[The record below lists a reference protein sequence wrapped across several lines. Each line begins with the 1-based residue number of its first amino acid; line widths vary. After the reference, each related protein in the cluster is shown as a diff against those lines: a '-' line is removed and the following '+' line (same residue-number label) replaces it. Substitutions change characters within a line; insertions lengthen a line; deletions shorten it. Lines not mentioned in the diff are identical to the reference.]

1 MERPENRDGT
11 GPDISRA
18 DFTWC
23 MTALTWGWSIEDNR
37 AHLMESDKPERTAS
51 ATPY

>member
-1 MERPENRDGT
+1 VREAPENRDRT

-23 MTALTWGWSIEDNR
+23 MTTVTSGFSIED
-37 AHLMESDKPERTAS
+37 AA
-51 ATPY
+51 A